1 MLHAI
6 AAEDFYIDYGL
17 GSWKTIL
24 GATQCCAQ
32 QVRSAIVRLPT
43 WCRQRDADNGYV
55 RRDDTTA
62 ATCALLPEHVT
73 GRDVGGERQLGLW
86 SKRRFRCIQGVRHVP
101 RTENA
106 LDTCPSS
113 GPFNE
118 SVPKKLVMLSKT
130 SPAACAAAMSR
141 DRVSSPVDPPPLFV
155 ILLCRIRLTLWISL
169 SP

>member
-1 MLHAI
+1 MFVAPRRLSARMWT
-6 AAEDFYIDYGL
+6 EGCSCGL
-17 GSWKTIL
+17 G
-24 GATQCCAQ
+24 
-32 QVRSAIVRLPT
+32 RSYESLPQEF
-43 WCRQRDADNGYV
+43 CDADNGYV

-141 DRVSSPVDPPPLFV
+141 FFVSTPADKVSSKPT
-155 ILLCRIRLTLWISL
+155 IRG
-169 SP
+169 